1 MKILIVSVNNFSVP
15 HPVYPL
21 GVDYVSGSISDRHQV
36 KVVDMAV
43 LTDEELKSL
52 LVEYQPDLTGLSI
65 RNIDSTDIT
74 SQLCSFDQVTRVVE
88 VIKQNRPGLLVLGGS
103 GFSIMPVEMMQA
115 FGADYGLIGEG
126 ERFPQLLDA
135 LENSQDVTSIPGVVG
150 QGGTFSYPGPWN
162 GAMNRKFSLD
172 DNGFQH
178 YLDQG
183 GILNL
188 QTKRG
193 CRFGCVYC
201 TYPLLEGRRYR
212 LFDPEKIAQEAL
224 FLQQKGAKFLFIVD
238 SIFNSDF
245 EHNLAVAKAFKSVG
259 LTIPWGGFF
268 APTPG
273 PPNYFQALAESG
285 LTHIEFGT
293 DSLCPEILK
302 NYHKPFL
309 LEEVFEAHQAALA
322 AGLNIAHYLL
332 LGGPGE
338 TKDTL
343 NVTLTNAEQLD
354 NSVIFFFEG
363 IRIYPGT
370 KLYDHALEIGQI
382 HKGQNLLAPVYYKAP
397 ALEYEQ
403 ISEIVAARA
412 RGKAN
417 WIIGGGGKTTSS
429 LISIMHRQ
437 GHTGPL
443 WDMRIR

>member
-1 MKILIVSVNNFSVP
+1 
-15 HPVYPL
+15 
-21 GVDYVSGSISDRHQV
+21 
-36 KVVDMAV
+36 MAV

-201 TYPLLEGRRYR
+201 TYPCW
-212 LFDPEKIAQEAL
+212 K
-224 FLQQKGAKFLFIVD
+224 
-238 SIFNSDF
+238 
-245 EHNLAVAKAFKSVG
+245 AVAIGCS
-259 LTIPWGGFF
+259 TR
-268 APTPG
+268 
-273 PPNYFQALAESG
+273 
-285 LTHIEFGT
+285 
-293 DSLCPEILK
+293 K
-302 NYHKPFL
+302 NRPRSP
-309 LEEVFEAHQAALA
+309 VSA
-322 AGLNIAHYLL
+322 
-332 LGGPGE
+332 
-338 TKDTL
+338 TK
-343 NVTLTNAEQLD
+343 
-354 NSVIFFFEG
+354 
-363 IRIYPGT
+363 R
-370 KLYDHALEIGQI
+370 GQV
-382 HKGQNLLAPVYYKAP
+382 PVY
-397 ALEYEQ
+397 
-403 ISEIVAARA
+403 R
-412 RGKAN
+412 
-417 WIIGGGGKTTSS
+417 
-429 LISIMHRQ
+429 
-437 GHTGPL
+437 
-443 WDMRIR
+443 